1 MAKRWVIKLGS
12 GLLTRKDGKVDRV
25 QIGRIVDQV
34 AGLHKRG
41 IQVVLVTS
49 GAVAAG
55 MTAMALEKRPKE
67 ARELQAC
74 ATVGQ
79 PELMSEYGK
88 HLRRHKLLGAQM
100 LLTYWDLDSRACT
113 RNARA
118 TIDLLL
124 ARKRFIPIIN
134 ENDAI
139 ADEEIK
145 VGDNDRLSAH
155 VAALVGADLLIIL
168 SGIPGLMTKSDGSGD
183 LIPPSA
189 RSTTLCVPSP
199 VAPVPNA
206 TSAAWSRS
214 CSPRRSRPKAASTR
228 LSPAVAAKASCSNS
242 PRARSS
248 ARASR

>member
-55 MTAMALEKRPKE
+55 MTAMGLEKRPKE

-88 HLRRHKLLGAQM
+88 HLRRHKLLGSQM

-118 TIDLLL
+118 TLDLLL
-124 ARKRFIPIIN
+124 ARKRFVPIIN

-155 VAALVGADLLIIL
+155 VAALVGADL
-168 SGIPGLMTKSDGSGD
+168 SH
-183 LIPPSA
+183 
-189 RSTTLCVPSP
+189 TTLDHALTRTFPGVGDADFGCEQLGRAYAGKVITRPMANPSLRQ
-199 VAPVPNA
+199 VDAVVMDDA
-206 TSAAWSRS
+206 GRHLLTLTTVLA
-214 CSPRRSRPKAASTR
+214 RP
-228 LSPAVAAKASCSNS
+228 
-242 PRARSS
+242 
-248 ARASR
+248 